1 MRRAVVCL
9 ALAAVLAA
17 PVSATA
23 STPPHKAAAASA
35 RSATEFVSLR
45 SHFGFRSSPRY
56 SLRSPR
62 YSYGRSRHPFLRR
75 VVKTAFWLYVLH
87 LFTAHGGLSI
97 LLWIVVI
104 FLLLSLVRRR
114 RRRYVL

>member
-1 MRRAVVCL
+1 
-9 ALAAVLAA
+9 
-17 PVSATA
+17 
-23 STPPHKAAAASA
+23 
-35 RSATEFVSLR
+35 
-45 SHFGFRSSPRY
+45 
-56 SLRSPR
+56 
-62 YSYGRSRHPFLRR
+62 